1 MHSIAT
7 EPYLPLLT
15 KCSKSTSVN
24 CAVTHYTKALI
35 ICNLLDRKVEDKEVE
50 LKVAMLKQIEMAS
63 LAGDYMNMTS
73 SAQLKVSYELAIE
86 KKRGECGDD
95 NPSRSGLFI
104 AP

>member
-86 KKRGECGDD
+86 KKMGRMRRRQ
-95 NPSRSGLFI
+95 S
-104 AP
+104 